1 MGKSYNRN
9 QDKYN
14 KWDCERKQRE
24 HKKSKFKNTG
34 NKKQLTPT
42 SEWGNVGAYSDE
54 STYWVK
60 INEKAASGVSE

>member
-54 STYWVK
+54 STY
-60 INEKAASGVSE
+60 